1 MQSLNLKNIYL
12 SFLSVLL
19 AFQVVQAQPDEYSM
33 AQADTLFAR
42 RKYSE
47 ALQSYHSLFTRTG
60 KYSPAML
67 LKMAFIEEGSGNYTK
82 ALYYLNLYYNQRP
95 SELVIRKMDELA
107 STNQLKGYQYD
118 DINFILI
125 YYERYFLYIAA
136 ALIAFG
142 AYVFAI
148 IIAKKIRREYIPI
161 RHGFAFMVYLAGS
174 FVFLNLSGSDN
185 KAIIHRNN
193 VYLMSAPSAGAK
205 LLGVIQKGH
214 RVKVLDKKDI
224 WIEIEWEK
232 EHAFIREQNVWM
244 VN

>member
-1 MQSLNLKNIYL
+1 
-12 SFLSVLL
+12 
-19 AFQVVQAQPDEYSM
+19 
-33 AQADTLFAR
+33 
-42 RKYSE
+42 
-47 ALQSYHSLFTRTG
+47 
-60 KYSPAML
+60 ML

>member
-1 MQSLNLKNIYL
+1 MQSLILKNIYL
-12 SFLSVLL
+12 SLLSVLL
-19 AFQVVQAQPDEYSM
+19 TFQVVQVQPGDYTM
-33 AQADTLFAR
+33 AQADTLFIQ

-47 ALQSYHSLFTRTG
+47 ALQSYQAVFTRTG

-67 LKMAFIEEGSGNYTK
+67 LKMAFIEESSGNYTR
-82 ALYYLNLYYNQRP
+82 ALFYLNLYYNQRP
-95 SELVIRKMDELA
+95 NEQVIRKMDELA

-118 DINFILI
+118 DMNFILI

-148 IIAKKIRREYIPI
+148 IIAKKMRREYIPI

-244 VN
+244 IN